1 MLAGIERPQTNVPLL
16 VEGRWIEVDCVWRRQ
31 CLIVEL
37 DGRETHGTA
46 HAFENDRARDRA
58 LITAGWHVMRITWR
72 QLHDEPE
79 AIARDLR
86 AFLAG

>member
-1 MLAGIERPQTNVPLL
+1 MPSRT
-16 VEGRWIEVDCVWRRQ
+16 
-31 CLIVEL
+31 
-37 DGRETHGTA
+37 TA
-46 HAFENDRARDRA
+46 PATAA
-58 LITAGWHVMRITWR
+58 LITAGWPVMRITWR